1 LDSKEY
7 AIVKFTV
14 DLFAPGAYISPTLTN
29 WIAQRVKFHSRR
41 TVWPVKPIRELLD
54 VDHDGSTVKEDFFH
68 IRVTSIMDGYDG
80 VTDGPL
86 DHMLT
91 IKPVHEI
98 FDMPLVTNQALMVAQ
113 PYETGFTRAGW
124 VDLYSVE
131 GGAVRFLR
139 PLTVNEIARLID
151 EAPTR

>member
-1 LDSKEY
+1 MDHKEY

-29 WIAQRVKFHSRR
+29 WIAQHVKFHSRR
-41 TVWPVKPIRELLD
+41 TVWPVRPIRELMD
-54 VDHDGSTVKEDFFH
+54 IDHDGSTVKEDFFH

-86 DHMLT
+86 DHMMT

-98 FDMPLVTNQALMVAQ
+98 FDIPLVTNQALMMAQ

-124 VDLYSVE
+124 VNLYEVQE
-131 GGAVRFLR
+131 DAVTF
-139 PLTVNEIARLID
+139 VRLFPVGEMHRLAT
-151 EAPTR
+151 EAPTE